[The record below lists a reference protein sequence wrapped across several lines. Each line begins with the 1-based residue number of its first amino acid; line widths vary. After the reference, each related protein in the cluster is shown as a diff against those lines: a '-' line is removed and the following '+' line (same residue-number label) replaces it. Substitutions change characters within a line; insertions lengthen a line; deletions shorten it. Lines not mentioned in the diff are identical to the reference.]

1 MIRLMNRKIRKLMKN
16 SAVVMTGWCYHG
28 SYGEQE
34 RDELNVALTGLAE
47 RQIMHCLERAHSRNN
62 PRHDYAAHLSIR
74 HTGLSH
80 KGVHEDAHVYL
91 LTLVTTERGVS
102 LAPNQIVLYVGPFEW
117 ARETAALIQSELEQR
132 ALDNPPAELNSIS
145 FQ

>member
-1 MIRLMNRKIRKLMKN
+1 MNRKIRKLMKN
-16 SAVVMTGWCYHG
+16 SAVVMTGWCYHE

-34 RDELNVALTGLAE
+34 RDELSAALTGLAE
-47 RQIMHCLERAHSRNN
+47 QQITHCLKRAHFRNN

-80 KGVHEDAHVYL
+80 KSVHEDAHVYL
-91 LTLVTTERGVS
+91 LTLVTTERGVFP

-117 ARETAALIQSELEQR
+117 VRETAALIQGELEQR
-132 ALDNPPAELNSIS
+132 ALDNPPVELNSIEEWR
-145 FQ
+145 